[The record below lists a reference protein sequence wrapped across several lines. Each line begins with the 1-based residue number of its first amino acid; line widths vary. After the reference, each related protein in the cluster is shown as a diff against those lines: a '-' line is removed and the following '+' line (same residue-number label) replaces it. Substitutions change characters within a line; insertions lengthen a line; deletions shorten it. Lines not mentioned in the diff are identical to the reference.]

1 MNQATESCFL
11 IQMLM
16 ELEVQQIC
24 GLNHIC
30 KIGSSVFKQIIWKA
44 LSSYQEDLKKLNIT
58 YLNGQFVTQSYF
70 HYKQIIFQLIYK
82 GQRCVIFADDTIIR
96 INATNEDVVN
106 QKINRVMQQL
116 RIWFNVSGLVINTK
130 EIITILCHTWKNKGD
145 LKPHIIFKGIDIK
158 CKQET
163 KFLGLFLTDDM
174 KWGVHIKYT
183 SSKLNRSYCVMQ
195 SLNGKTSVNILINV
209 YFVTFLHI

>member
-1 MNQATESCFL
+1 M
-11 IQMLM
+11 
-16 ELEVQQIC
+16 
-24 GLNHIC
+24 
-30 KIGSSVFKQIIWKA
+30 FKQIIWKA

-158 CKQET
+158 CK
-163 KFLGLFLTDDM
+163 
-174 KWGVHIKYT
+174 
-183 SSKLNRSYCVMQ
+183 
-195 SLNGKTSVNILINV
+195 
-209 YFVTFLHI
+209 

>member
-1 MNQATESCFL
+1 
-11 IQMLM
+11 
-16 ELEVQQIC
+16 
-24 GLNHIC
+24 
-30 KIGSSVFKQIIWKA
+30 VFKQIIRKA
-44 LSSYQEDLKKLNIT
+44 LSRYQEDLKKLNIT
-58 YLNGQFVTQSYF
+58 YLNGQFVAQSYF
-70 HYKQIIFQLIYK
+70 HYKSIIFQLIYK

-158 CKQET
+158 CK
-163 KFLGLFLTDDM
+163 
-174 KWGVHIKYT
+174 
-183 SSKLNRSYCVMQ
+183 
-195 SLNGKTSVNILINV
+195 
-209 YFVTFLHI
+209 